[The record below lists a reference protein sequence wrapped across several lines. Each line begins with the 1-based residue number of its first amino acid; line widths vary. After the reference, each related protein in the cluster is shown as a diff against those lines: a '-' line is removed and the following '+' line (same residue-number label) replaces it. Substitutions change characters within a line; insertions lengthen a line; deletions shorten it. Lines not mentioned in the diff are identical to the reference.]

1 MLDLDFT
8 SSEGVFAP
16 YRIKLRN
23 GKNVLAKTEKAVRKA
38 GVFSGVIE
46 SLTPK
51 DVAEDELNAT
61 FESIDVDGSGAID
74 ADELSDA
81 LDSFGY
87 ALDAGRVKDL
97 LFQCAL
103 VGRLQPYCLYAAG

>member
-61 FESIDVDGSGAID
+61 GCG
-74 ADELSDA
+74 
-81 LDSFGY
+81 G
-87 ALDAGRVKDL
+87 
-97 LFQCAL
+97 
-103 VGRLQPYCLYAAG
+103 